1 MSKRAVIVGWSHTP
15 FGKLDDPDTESLMA
29 RVSGAALDHAGIS
42 PEAVDGIY
50 AGVMNSGFQKQDFQ
64 AALVALAE
72 PALAYVPATRLE
84 NACATGSAALYAAMD
99 FIEAGRGRVAL
110 VVGAEKMT
118 ARSTEDTGDILLNA
132 SYRKEEANLPGGFAG
147 VFSRIA
153 TAYFERHGDHGEA
166 LARIAAKNHAN
177 ALDNPYAQIR
187 KDLGFEFCNTVSE
200 KNPYVAAP
208 LRRTD
213 CSPIS
218 DGAAALVLA
227 DAETAAG
234 LRRAIGFRAR
244 RHVNDFLP
252 LSRRDPIAFVG
263 AARAWREALTD
274 AGATLDDLS
283 LVETHDCFTIAELI
297 EYEAMG
303 LAPRGHGVRALRE
316 GWVQKGGRLPVN
328 PSGGLKAKGHPVGAT
343 GVSLHVMACLQLAG
357 EAGAMQV
364 PDATLAGVF
373 NMGGAAVANYVSILE
388 RVK

>member
-29 RVSGAALDHAGIS
+29 RVSGAALEHAGIS

-64 AALVALAE
+64 AALVALAD

-187 KDLGFEFCNTVSE
+187 KDLGFAFCNTVSE
-200 KNPYVAAP
+200 KNPYVSAP

-227 DAETAAG
+227 DAETAAD

-252 LSRRDPIAFVG
+252 LSRRDPIAFEG
-263 AARAWREALTD
+263 AARAWREALAE

-343 GVSLHVMACLQLAG
+343 GVSQHVMACLQLAG